1 MLPRFLLATL
11 AFASA
16 QDPVGSTGCTASS
29 CVFANANLRFGS
41 GAETSVNVWGLF
53 QQPWYFSHLSSAW
66 YPLTF
71 SNFPLDTAIGT
82 GTGSPNWSGANVM
95 DLYSLTPTTS
105 TTDYSA
111 FVVDSSDTT
120 KTVGHGVIVSTRVF
134 TVSAQRV
141 TFQNIFS
148 LGANDS
154 FVKIITRVINN
165 SSAPLQNVIVWTGTR
180 DDFVGNTDVNIKT
193 RGNLNTGNFTAITA
207 SSESS
212 RAIMISNPTEGVL
225 FYSETPGVMTAYA
238 LCCSFSNAYNTYPLT
253 LAPATPTAT
262 DGSYAAVLP
271 IGNIT
276 VNASASITWYYAAGV
291 ISSLGAVAQ
300 SVAAAQ
306 VADVIAVA
314 ISVTQTAALIP
325 SPTSSLTPT
334 ASPTPNPTGTPTPT
348 GTRTPTGTSTGT
360 PSPTALSTTTLTASP
375 TETLNIRVI
384 VAQGNPLINI
394 TQIMT
399 SITNIVESAKT
410 DGSIYIYAFVPINVL
425 LILCCF
431 AAAAVMVWRNRP
443 PPKKAAWGIIEQM
456 RAAADEEAAN
466 PAPAPVPAVRIRVPK
481 AVSKAVA

>member
-1 MLPRFLLATL
+1 MLPQFLLAML

-16 QDPVGSTGCTASS
+16 QDTVGSTGCTASS
-29 CVFANANLRFGS
+29 CVFANPNLRFGT
-41 GAETSVNVWGLF
+41 GAETSVNAWGLF
-53 QQPWYFSHLSSAW
+53 QQPWYYSHLSSAW
-66 YPLTF
+66 YQLTF

-82 GTGSPNWSGANVM
+82 GTGSPNWSGANVV
-95 DLYSLTPTTS
+95 DLYSLTATAS

-111 FVVDSSDTT
+111 FVVDSSDTA
-120 KTVGHGVIVSTRVF
+120 KTVGHGVIVSRRVF
-134 TVSAQRV
+134 TVSGQRV
-141 TFQNIFS
+141 TFQNTFS

-165 SSAPLQNVIVWTGTR
+165 SSATLQNVIVWAGTR
-180 DDFVGNTDVNIKT
+180 DDYVGNTDVNMKT

-207 SSESS
+207 SSQSS

-238 LCCSFSNAYNTYPLT
+238 MCCSFSNAYNTYPLT
-253 LAPATPTAT
+253 LAPATTAAT

-276 VNASASITWYYAAGV
+276 VNASASITWYYAAGA

-314 ISVTQTAALIP
+314 ISFTPTLVP

-334 ASPTPNPTGTPTPT
+334 ASPTPTPSASSSLTPTTTTSPTPTSLSTTTPTPT
-348 GTRTPTGTSTGT
+348 H
-360 PSPTALSTTTLTASP
+360 TALSTTTATLTATP

-399 SITNIVESAKT
+399 SVTNIVEGAKT
-410 DGSIYIYAFVPINVL
+410 DGTMYIYAFVPINVL
-425 LILCCF
+425 LIACCF
-431 AAAAVMVWRNRP
+431 AAAAVMAWRNRP

-466 PAPAPVPAVRIRVPK
+466 PTPVPAVRIRVPK
-481 AVSKAVA
+481 AVA